1 MFVIFVKAKRKIM
14 GFKTID
20 IKNKKGFQAIQIPE
34 QMQIDDNKVYLK
46 KVGNALYIIPYHQP
60 WQNLFESLD
69 DFTSDFMDERDQ
81 QENQHREMFD

>member
-1 MFVIFVKAKRKIM
+1 M

-20 IKNKKGFQAIQIPE
+20 IKNKRGFQAIRIPKK
-34 QMQIDDNKVYLK
+34 MQIDDDKVYLK

-69 DFTSDFMDERDQ
+69 SFTSDFMDERNQ
-81 QENQHREMFD
+81 PENQQRELFY